1 MVANV
6 VNEGLKLIPGFLDR
20 TAQEQLREMLDDVVT
35 AAPFYTPVMPRTGR
49 PFSIE
54 MTNAGPLG
62 WVSDRAGYRYQTSH
76 PLTAKPWPDI
86 PGAILDAWADL
97 SNYPDPPECC
107 LINRYRSSKSR
118 MGLHRDQD
126 EEDLTAPVVSLSLGD
141 TALFRIGG
149 PERKGPTRSFRLAS
163 GDALV
168 LAGPS
173 RLHYH
178 GIERIMPGTSTLLP
192 DGGRI
197 NLTLRRVTKPQ

>member
-1 MVANV
+1 MVAQE
-6 VNEGLKLIPGFLDR
+6 VNEGLRLVPGFFARAAQQQLLDALR
-20 TAQEQLREMLDDVVT
+20 TVVA
-35 AAPFYTPVMPRTGR
+35 AAPFYTPVMPRTAQ

-62 WVSDRAGYRYQTSH
+62 WVSDRQGYRYQTTH
-76 PLTAKPWPDI
+76 PVTERPWPDI
-86 PGAILDAWADL
+86 PAAVMDAWEEL
-97 SNYPDPPECC
+97 SQFPAPPECC
-107 LINRYRSSKSR
+107 LINRYHTPKSR

-197 NLTLRRVTKPQ
+197 NLTLRRVTKLA